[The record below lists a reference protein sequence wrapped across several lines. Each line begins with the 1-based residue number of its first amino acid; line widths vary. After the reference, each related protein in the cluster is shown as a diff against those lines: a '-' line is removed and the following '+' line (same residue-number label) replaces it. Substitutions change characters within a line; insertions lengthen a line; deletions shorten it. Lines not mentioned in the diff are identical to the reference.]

1 MNTWFRELSRSKF
14 ANWAKCNTDTITAI
28 ASTTIA
34 IIALCVSLWDHHET
48 RKYNRFAVTPR
59 LTGHKNIEMWKIEIS
74 ISNEGLGPAIVK
86 KFVIHDGSQTK
97 TNLDD
102 ESFLKFITA
111 IANKYSLPGR
121 LSVENLEAED
131 VIKPGAKHPIVTI
144 DNLNHAEGKAME
156 NALTNIW
163 FEIEYESF
171 YREKF
176 QLKVDPRQAFT
187 FYDK

>member
-1 MNTWFRELSRSKF
+1 VKWVRRN
-14 ANWAKCNTDTITAI
+14 ADTITAVASVFI
-28 ASTTIA
+28 AVL
-34 IIALCVSLWDHHET
+34 ALVVSLWDHYET
-48 RKYNRFAVTPR
+48 REYNRFAVTPR
-59 LTGHKNIEMWKIEIS
+59 LTDHKKIGMWGIEVS
-74 ISNEGLGPAIVK
+74 VSNEGLGPAIIE
-86 KFVIHDGSQTK
+86 KFIIHDGGQTK

-111 IANKYSLPGR
+111 IAKKYNLPGR
-121 LSVENLEAED
+121 LSVESLEPED
-131 VIKPGAKHPIVTI
+131 VIQPGAQHPLVII

-171 YREKF
+171 YKEKF
-176 QLKVDPRQAFT
+176 QLTVDPRQAFA